1 MSDASADRIL
11 FLLKT
16 RGPQTATTLAKAMRI
31 TAVAVRQQLMKLQAE
46 SLVEHRDAR
55 LTVGRPK
62 RHWRLTEAAQSRFP
76 DAHAGMTLEILAAA
90 RTVFGEE
97 GVDRMI
103 AARETAS
110 KAAYAG
116 RLGTAR
122 SLKQKVERL
131 AAARAEEGYM
141 AECRSDSDGT
151 LWLIENHCPVCA
163 AAREC
168 QGFCRSEL
176 AIFQSLLPSA
186 TVERT
191 DHILAGARRCAYR
204 IVPNGGSRTE
214 R

>member
-1 MSDASADRIL
+1 
-11 FLLKT
+11 
-16 RGPQTATTLAKAMRI
+16 MRI

-97 GVDRMI
+97 GVDRLI

-110 KAAYAG
+110 KAAYAQ
-116 RLGTAR
+116 RLGPAR
-122 SLKQKVERL
+122 GLKQKVERL

-176 AIFQSLLPSA
+176 GDLPVPPPHRHGGA
-186 TVERT
+186 HRPYPRRRPPLRLPDCPERQ
-191 DHILAGARRCAYR
+191 RRDR
-204 IVPNGGSRTE
+204 R
-214 R
+214 